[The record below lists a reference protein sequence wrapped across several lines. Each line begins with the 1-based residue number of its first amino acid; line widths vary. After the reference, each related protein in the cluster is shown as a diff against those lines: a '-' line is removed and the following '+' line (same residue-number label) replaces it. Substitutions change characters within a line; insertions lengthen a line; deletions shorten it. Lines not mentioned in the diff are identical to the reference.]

1 MRPLSN
7 GITSLQRSGIREVMD
22 LAFERPDVL
31 RLEVGDPDFP
41 TPAHIVAAA
50 VEAAP
55 RYTHYTPS
63 RGLSEVREA
72 LAAKVTA
79 FNGIP
84 ARATDVVVTAGG
96 GHGLFSVYRGLMDP
110 GDAVLIP
117 DPGWPNYRTIAA
129 LCSVDTVSYPLPRD
143 SGFLPDL
150 EELDRL
156 VATTPRLKAV
166 LVSSPSNPT
175 GAVWPREVLQAVVDI
190 CTRHHVYLISD
201 ECYEAIVFEREHVSP
216 ATLDRLGHTISLF
229 TVSKT
234 YAMTGWRLGYV
245 NGPADVLDAVGK
257 VVESSVSCASAI
269 SQKAAEAAVSGDQS
283 CVAEMVAAYRSRRD
297 LAMTLL
303 KEEGIA
309 AVVPHGAFYVM
320 VSVPANDTL
329 GFAKRLVLHAGV
341 AVAPGDS
348 FGLRGGGM
356 IRISLASHPET
367 IREGIHRLA
376 AFCRAEVPP
385 M

>member
-1 MRPLSN
+1 MQPLSQ

-22 LAFERPDVL
+22 LAFQRPDVL

-63 RGLSEVREA
+63 RGLGEVREA
-72 LAAKVTA
+72 LAAKMTA

-84 ARATDVVVTAGG
+84 ARASDVVVTAGG

-110 GDAVLIP
+110 GDAILIP

-129 LCSVDTVSYPLPRD
+129 LCSVDTVPYPLPRE

-150 EELDRL
+150 EQLERL
-156 VATTPRLKAV
+156 VSTTPRLKAV

-175 GAVWPREVLQAVVDI
+175 GAVWPREVLQAVVDM
-190 CTRHHVYLISD
+190 CTRHDVYLISD
-201 ECYEAIVFEREHVSP
+201 ECYEAIVFDREHLSP
-216 ATLDRLGHTISLF
+216 ATLGRLGHTISLF

-269 SQKAAEAAVSGDQS
+269 SQKAAEAAVLGDQS

-297 LAMTLL
+297 LALTLL
-303 KEEGIA
+303 EEEGMA
-309 AVVPHGAFYVM
+309 AIVPHGAFYVM
-320 VSVPANDTL
+320 VSVPTDDTL
-329 GFAKRLVLHAGV
+329 DFAKRLVRHAGV
-341 AVAPGDS
+341 AVAPGDA
-348 FGLRGGGM
+348 FGQGGRGM

-376 AFCRAEVPP
+376 AFCAEVPP